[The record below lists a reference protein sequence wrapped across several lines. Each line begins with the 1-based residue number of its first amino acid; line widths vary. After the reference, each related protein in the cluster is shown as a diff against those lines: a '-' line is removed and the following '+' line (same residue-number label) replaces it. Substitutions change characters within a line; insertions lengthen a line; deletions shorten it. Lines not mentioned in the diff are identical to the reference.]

1 MTDPSVGPRIDALDG
16 AEARAVAGDVG
27 IAEAFSELS
36 IYQVLLRHPQLARAF
51 DKPLVQLL
59 FRNRLD
65 ARLRELVIMRIA
77 WLTACCYEW
86 TQHWRVARDLG
97 VEDADLLGVR
107 DWEQRAAFGA
117 AERAVLAATDETVRD
132 GAMSDATWNACRDAV
147 GGDDEA
153 LLELVTA
160 IGWWRMIASLLENL
174 RVPLEPGVTPW
185 PPDGRAPPLVG
196 QG

>member
-1 MTDPSVGPRIDALDG
+1 MTDPRIERLDS
-16 AEARAVAGDVG
+16 AVARSAAEDVG
-27 IAEAFSELS
+27 IAEAFAELS
-36 IYQVLLRHPQLARAF
+36 IYQVLLHHPQLARAI

-107 DWEQRAAFGA
+107 DWEQHATFGP

-132 GAMSDATWNACRDAV
+132 GVMSDATWAECSDALD
-147 GGDDEA
+147 GDTEA

-160 IGWWRMIASLLENL
+160 IGWWRMIASMLENL
-174 RVPLEPGVTPW
+174 RVPLEPGVAPW
-185 PPDGRAPPLVG
+185 PPDGHAPH
-196 QG
+196 

>member
-1 MTDPSVGPRIDALDG
+1 VTASSGGPRIEPLAGDA
-16 AEARAVAGDVG
+16 ARAAAADVG
-27 IAEAFSELS
+27 IADAFSELS
-36 IYQVLLRHPQLARAF
+36 IYQMLLRHPQLARAF

-77 WLTACCYEW
+77 WVTACCYEW

-107 DWEQRAAFGA
+107 DWEQHAAFGP

-132 GAMSDATWNACRDAV
+132 GAMTDPTWNACRDAV

-160 IGWWRMIASLLENL
+160 IGWWRMVASLLENL
-174 RVPLEPGVTPW
+174 RVPLEPGVSPW
-185 PPDGRAPPLVG
+185 PPDGHAPPDLD